1 MQIELKL
8 FVNYK
13 TNNFFLNTIYIS
25 LKGVIN
31 SLIYNIHRLH
41 SYKNK

>member
-8 FVNYK
+8 FVKYK

-31 SLIYNIHRLH
+31 SLIYNIHRLQY
-41 SYKNK
+41 YKNK